1 MQIFDIHFM
10 QSFYLYLLF
19 LLPVFLYLYIRKE
32 KTHSVKMHLEQDEK
46 KSLVSS
52 LFFLKL
58 FLISLIFIIFLFIAS
73 DPHSLNTKEKN
84 TKNWIDIVLILDI
97 SKSMD
102 ATDLSP
108 TRIEKSKQV
117 LQKFISAQ
125 NTNRVWLIVFSW
137 APFIWIPLTF
147 DYEILTESIKGL
159 NTDSLNWNTRLFNWT
174 AIWDALLLSK
184 SLFETIDDK
193 SKTREKTVILLTDWD
208 ANKGV
213 DPSLVADLLKKENIK
228 IYSIWIWSEKW
239 SFVEINNWFFSQKV
253 PIPPLKSEWLKEM
266 SKKTWWYFF
275 NWKDD
280 DTMEK
285 IFKKLEE
292 LEKNDIEVEVD
303 KIFKELYSPFVYL
316 ALALIWILLFL
327 EIRRVKV

>member
-1 MQIFDIHFM
+1 
-10 QSFYLYLLF
+10 
-19 LLPVFLYLYIRKE
+19 
-32 KTHSVKMHLEQDEK
+32 MHLEQDEK